1 MRRHRDR
8 NRSDD
13 GVPTMLPFRIPGEIA
28 DKRSRIYELRAE
40 RDEKGRLR
48 IIHNLKQR
56 DQVPE
61 WSDPEVRIY

>member
-1 MRRHRDR
+1 MMRRLRDR

-40 RDEKGRLR
+40 RDEKGRLKTLYHFQ
-48 IIHNLKQR
+48 IMMT
-56 DQVPE
+56 
-61 WSDPEVRIY
+61 